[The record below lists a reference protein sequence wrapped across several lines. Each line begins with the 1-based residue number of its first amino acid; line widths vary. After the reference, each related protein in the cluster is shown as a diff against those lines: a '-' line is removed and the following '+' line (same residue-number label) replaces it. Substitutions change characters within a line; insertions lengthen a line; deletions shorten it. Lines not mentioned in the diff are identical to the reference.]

1 MQTTQVQPWKSA
13 IETGFNL
20 DQNRYNPVVYRL
32 EPDVENERRQQ
43 RNTNKKKRSREAKRK
58 KKQNKNE
65 TDGDDDVFPPRDGSL
80 TTKLA

>member
-1 MQTTQVQPWKSA
+1 MNGDNNETQTRRNVP
-13 IETGFNL
+13 ER
-20 DQNRYNPVVYRL
+20 QNAKKNKTRNP
-32 EPDVENERRQQ
+32 
-43 RNTNKKKRSREAKRK
+43 